1 MENPWCWRFLLQ
13 FHFLIHRLHLMSRK
27 MSHLLRPPH
36 SFVLQWHFIQNWHPM
51 LRKWKHLAKTTN
63 GRFDVLPLQ
72 RSRNSSGDPNHQNSH
87 GRFGRAACPPS
98 TVALKG
104 TCLYRLVAWKHLNKQ
119 NPPGGSPT
127 KFPHLGNSKISNP
140 RASNYSSSQDGEHG
154 RTRSKSGELRIWSL
168 PDWAETTWVTNWLWL
183 IYWLHLTT
191 WLRECPFCT
200 FKCLPKTLSIESFV
214 LLLLPMLLPY
224 LVGQRSLRRR

>member
-1 MENPWCWRFLLQ
+1 MFYR
-13 FHFLIHRLHLMSRK
+13 MSRK

-127 KFPHLGNSKISNP
+127 KFPHLGIQRFP
-140 RASNYSSSQDGEHG
+140 IP
-154 RTRSKSGELRIWSL
+154 ELRITPLVKTVNTDAHVVNLGNWEFDHFLIEQRPRGS
-168 PDWAETTWVTNWLWL
+168 PIDYDWFTDC
-183 IYWLHLTT
+183 IWLHDSVSV
-191 WLRECPFCT
+191 PFA
-200 FKCLPKTLSIESFV
+200 LSSVCQRLCRLSRLCCYFFQCSCHTSLGNAPFAGANLCIV
-214 LLLLPMLLPY
+214 ADH
-224 LVGQRSLRRR
+224 VGF